1 MGCILI
7 LHLES
12 INEVNHYILK
22 AKCAMQIRNFFLVF
36 IVICL
41 FEVAGCSNNI
51 GNDEQTV
58 EVQKRVG
65 DNIYEDLNVVTDNNE
80 VLQVKKILKDTHFE
94 NKKVGSFVKEPAF
107 CRILLSVRN
116 SRFVGATT
124 SPSS

>member
-1 MGCILI
+1 
-7 LHLES
+7 
-12 INEVNHYILK
+12 
-22 AKCAMQIRNFFLVF
+22 MQIRNFFLVF

-107 CRILLSVRN
+107 VEFCLVYEIRVLLVLPHRHQANRCNHLQLSL
-116 SRFVGATT
+116 
-124 SPSS
+124 

>member
-65 DNIYEDLNVVTDNNE
+65 DDNYEDLKVVTDNNQ
-80 VLQVKKILKDTHFE
+80 VLQVKKILIYEPFLAWKDSGQIVCSYDTII
-94 NKKVGSFVKEPAF
+94 S
-107 CRILLSVRN
+107 ILKSIFSVI
-116 SRFVGATT
+116 RFY
-124 SPSS
+124 